1 MLLLYL
7 AKINAALPQYQ
18 TTTTACL
25 TALYPGRPRWVGTR
39 RNTHS
44 VTPCLCG
51 YYTTLLIIFLH
62 FLWSIA

>member
-7 AKINAALPQYQ
+7 AKINATLPQYQ

-25 TALYPGRPRWVGTR
+25 TARYPRWPRWVSTR

-44 VTPCLCG
+44 VTPW
-51 YYTTLLIIFLH
+51 LLYNIVN
-62 FLWSIA
+62 